1 MRSSL
6 IARHAQ
12 LVLNYYFLS
21 FIFWIGL
28 QKKTTMNSNKFTSPH
43 AVWVTTAFFMLS
55 FYGLGA
61 GMMDSFV
68 VYHTWRFIGDAE
80 FSQAHIASGSR
91 IVPVFVLP
99 LLVMTI
105 FLVLMFWHRPRVISR
120 EMLWASLV
128 CAIISWLSSAFIQI
142 PMQAQLSQGKDVA
155 LLNELIYTD
164 WIRIIPHWIMM
175 VIVAMMI
182 KMTISQKEVVKQF
195 KRQAVPS

>member
-1 MRSSL
+1 
-6 IARHAQ
+6 
-12 LVLNYYFLS
+12 
-21 FIFWIGL
+21 
-28 QKKTTMNSNKFTSPH
+28 MNSNRFTSSH

-68 VYHTWRFIGDAE
+68 VYHTWKFIGAVEFAE
-80 FSQAHIASGSR
+80 AHRASGSR
-91 IVPVFVLP
+91 IVPIFVFP
-99 LLVMTI
+99 MLLMTI
-105 FLVLMFWHRPRVISR
+105 FLILMFWHRPTVISR
-120 EMLWASLV
+120 KMLWMSLICTV
-128 CAIISWLSSAFIQI
+128 IPWLSSAFIQI
-142 PMQAQLSQGKDVA
+142 PMQGQLSQGKNVA